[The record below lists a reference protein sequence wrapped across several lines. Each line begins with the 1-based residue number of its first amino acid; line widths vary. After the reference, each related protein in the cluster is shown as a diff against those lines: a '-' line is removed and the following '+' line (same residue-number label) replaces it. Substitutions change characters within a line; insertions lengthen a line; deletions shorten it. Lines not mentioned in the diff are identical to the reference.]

1 MTVRADLLSLAGRT
15 ALVTGA
21 ARGIGAATARAIA
34 RAGGRVALFDRDADG
49 VERTAEEIGA
59 AGGEA
64 LAVCGDVTDP
74 ASVAKAVGA
83 AIGEWQRLDVLVN
96 NAGIARDATL
106 GKVTD
111 EDWSLT
117 LDVNLRGAM
126 LCAREVLPHMLAAG
140 QGRILSAT
148 SIVAR
153 TGNYGQTAYAASKAG
168 IVGLTRAWARELGPK
183 GINANAVAPGFIDT
197 DMVRSIPP
205 KIVDQVVARTPAGR
219 LGRPEEV
226 AQVYVFLASD
236 LATFI
241 NGAVVG
247 VDGGLLL

>member
-34 RAGGRVALFDRDADG
+34 RAGGRVALFDRDGAG

-83 AIGEWQRLDVLVN
+83 AIGKWQRLDVLVN
-96 NAGIARDATL
+96 NAGVARDATL
-106 GKVTD
+106 AKVTD

-205 KIVDQVVARTPAGR
+205 RIVDQVVARTPAGR

>member
-34 RAGGRVALFDRDADG
+34 RAGGRVALFDRDGAG

-106 GKVTD
+106 AKVTD

-126 LCAREVLPHMLAAG
+126 LCAREALPHMLAAG

-197 DMVRSIPP
+197 DMVRTIPP

>member
-1 MTVRADLLSLAGRT
+1 MPVRADLLSLAGRT

-34 RAGGRVALFDRDADG
+34 RAGGRVALFDRDGAG

-74 ASVAKAVGA
+74 VAVAKAVDVVIA
-83 AIGEWQRLDVLVN
+83 EWQRLDVLVN
-96 NAGIARDATL
+96 NAGVAHDATL
-106 GKVTD
+106 AKVTD
-111 EDWSLT
+111 EDWSRT

-197 DMVRSIPP
+197 DMVRSVPP
-205 KIVDQVVARTPAGR
+205 KVIDQVVARTPAGR